1 MADEKIYCLGV
12 GSSTLGFKNDSDG
25 NPPESAHFVWED
37 GAWVKVP
44 MDEDHYAGLN
54 GLMKTNDPPYAILLV
69 PHTAITFDSDNN
81 VNAVEL
87 PG

>member
-1 MADEKIYCLGV
+1 
-12 GSSTLGFKNDSDG
+12 
-25 NPPESAHFVWED
+25 
-37 GAWVKVP
+37 

-69 PHTAITFDSDNN
+69 PHTAITFDSDDN
-81 VNAVEL
+81 VTAVEL

>member
-12 GSSTLGFKNDSDG
+12 GSLTLGFNPDSDG
-25 NPPESAHFVWED
+25 NLAIPAHYVWED
-37 GAWVKVP
+37 GTWAKVP
-44 MDEDHYAGLN
+44 MDEDHYAGLS
-54 GLMKTNDPPYAILLV
+54 GLQKTNDPPYAILLV

-81 VNAVEL
+81 VTAVDL